1 MRWLKSIQIK
11 NNGIC
16 NCSGRVLLYI
26 LAIFLPLT
34 NLKSIPN
41 IILSAIIHQGYQWFL
56 LKSYSIGDFTKVYP
70 IFRWFGPLI
79 VAIISILFLGITFN
93 LTILLSIILISFG
106 IMFLGFNFNSNIN
119 DTITLKYLLTIG
131 LFISLYSLIYMKYF
145 KLIINFY

>member
-1 MRWLKSIQIK
+1 MP
-11 NNGIC
+11 
-16 NCSGRVLLYI
+16 Y
-26 LAIFLPLT
+26 
-34 NLKSIPN
+34 

-70 IFRWFGPLI
+70 IFGGFGPLI

-106 IMFLGFNFNSNIN
+106 IMFLGFNFNTNIN
-119 DTITLKYLLTIG
+119 DTITLKYLLTIS